1 MATTDTIKVLEKITE
16 EPRDHLLAVD
26 DLGLPKVL
34 TMARIEPG
42 IMNTAIMTIIRLIRM
57 RKGTDPDR
65 PDMCI
70 DIVGRYRFA
79 FETELITL
87 QYEIEDQITTYL
99 PEFLPVSVTATM
111 VTDRADSNYL
121 NKIQINITIDKVQY
135 QLLYDK
141 EAEELDIFAR

>member
-1 MATTDTIKVLEKITE
+1 MATTDTMKVIENIKE

-34 TMARIEPG
+34 TMAKIEPG

-65 PDMCI
+65 PDMGI

-79 FETELITL
+79 FESELMTL

-121 NKIQINITIDKVQY
+121 NKIQIAITIDRVQY
-135 QLLYDK
+135 QLLYNK
-141 EAEELDIFAR
+141 EAEELDIFTR

>member
-1 MATTDTIKVLEKITE
+1 MATTSTIKVIEKIKE

-34 TMARIEPG
+34 TMAKIEPG
-42 IMNTAIMTIIRLIRM
+42 IMNTAIMSIIRLIRM

-65 PDMCI
+65 PDMGI

-79 FETELITL
+79 FESELMTL
-87 QYEIEDQITTYL
+87 QYEIEDQISTYL

-121 NKIQINITIDKVQY
+121 NKIELRITINKVQY

-141 EAEELDIFAR
+141 EAEELDVFTR

>member
-34 TMARIEPG
+34 TMAKIEPG
-42 IMNTAIMTIIRLIRM
+42 IMNTAIMAIIRLIRM

-65 PDMCI
+65 PDMGI

-79 FETELITL
+79 VESELMSL
-87 QYEIEDQITTYL
+87 QYEIEDQISTYL

-121 NKIQINITIDKVQY
+121 NKVELRITLDKVQY

-141 EAEELDIFAR
+141 EAEELDIFTR